1 MEGLHMKFFKT
12 GDDSSKDSLN
22 MTNLKIKI
30 KVLPTYI
37 EEIDDFDLEDDD
49 MYQSDIFI
57 NYEFAIDTIK
67 NISVI
72 QHGGSK

>member
-22 MTNLKIKI
+22 ITNLKIKV

-37 EEIDDFDLEDDD
+37 KEVDDFDD

-72 QHGGSK
+72 QHGDSK

>member
-1 MEGLHMKFFKT
+1 MKFFKT